1 MVRMNVRLNIED
13 LLKQYGTD
21 ILRLI
26 RFYTK
31 SDNDAEDL
39 TQEVFIRAHKTLS
52 DFRNECSPKTW
63 LIRIAVNVC
72 RNYHRSQLRHPQVL
86 VDTIPF
92 AGRSPSAESE
102 VMEHSES
109 TDLVRLIQELPI
121 QQKEV
126 ILLHYYEEESVASIA
141 TLLGVSVS
149 TVKIRLFR
157 ARKALKRRKEE
168 LHDAEGSEYSSIFAT
183 VKANG

>member
-1 MVRMNVRLNIED
+1 MAARLNIED

-21 ILRLI
+21 VLRFI

-31 SDNDAEDL
+31 NDNDAEDL
-39 TQEVFIRAHKTLS
+39 TQEVFIRAHKNLG

-72 RNYHRSQLRHPQVL
+72 RNYHRSQSRHPQVL

-92 AGRSPSAESE
+92 VGRSPSAESE
-102 VMEHSES
+102 VIEHSES
-109 TDLVRLIQELPI
+109 RELIHFIQELPI

-141 TLLGVSVS
+141 TLLGVSIS

-183 VKANG
+183 VKANS